1 MTALYYTN
9 SVPHTRPPDDT
20 VQDLSSSSKSTPSTL
35 PTGTITTT
43 NALSSTKSMVSSIR
57 RGITNTQPPA
67 SRLLSHCRGQL
78 IATTI
83 Q

>member
-1 MTALYYTN
+1 MTALYYTY
-9 SVPHTRPPDDT
+9 SLPHTRPPDDT
-20 VQDLSSSSKSTPSTL
+20 VQDLSSSKSTPSTL
-35 PTGTITTT
+35 HTGIITTT

-78 IATTI
+78 IATTF

>member
-1 MTALYYTN
+1 MTALY
-9 SVPHTRPPDDT
+9 SLPHTRPPDDT
-20 VQDLSSSSKSTPSTL
+20 VQDLSSSKSTPSTL

-78 IATTI
+78 IATTF

>member
-1 MTALYYTN
+1 MTALYYTY
-9 SVPHTRPPDDT
+9 SLPHTRPPDDT
-20 VQDLSSSSKSTPSTL
+20 MQDLSGSKSTPSTL
-35 PTGTITTT
+35 IITTT